1 MKRYEKYKST
11 GIEWLGDIPEHWE
24 VKRIKN
30 ICDYISRGIT
40 PTYVEE
46 SSFKAINQGTFSKGF
61 FDYEN
66 AKFTTNSDKRALAKK
81 EDILLASTGGGV
93 LGKTFYIEDINGYFF
108 ADSHVTTLRVNK
120 KQLISKYLYYFFSIN
135 YDLIN
140 GVLAKGSTNQ
150 TELQRDQ
157 LMNFHWCTPT
167 ITEQTT
173 ITNYLDTKTTAIDLK
188 IELLTA
194 KADKYKALRRSLINE
209 TVCRGLNPNVPLKDS
224 GIEWIGRI
232 PEHWEVKR
240 MKDIGFL
247 FSGLAGKAG
256 DDFNQDENENNRD
269 FIPFTNI
276 FNNDTINP
284 NVMGKVVVFENEKQ
298 NKVRKDD
305 LFFLMSSEDY
315 DGLGKSSLLTVDLK
329 ETYLNSFC
337 KGFRITKKQVFPA
350 FLNYQLQSDTFRK
363 VMQIEGKGFTRL
375 NLKSEKV
382 TNFNVFIPKT
392 TTEQVNIVDYL
403 DEKTTQIDTILTNIG
418 EQINKLTQLRKTLI
432 NDVVTGKIKV
442 TEDE

>member
-1 MKRYEKYKST
+1 MKRYETYKPS
-11 GIEWLGDIPEHWE
+11 GIEWLGEIPEHWE

-81 EDILLASTGGGV
+81 DDILLASTGGGV

-167 ITEQTT
+167 ITEQTA
-173 ITNYLDTKTTAIDLK
+173 IINFLDIKTTAIDRK

-194 KADKYKALRRSLINE
+194 KADNYKSLRRSLINE
-209 TVCRGLNPNVPLKDS
+209 TVCRGLNPNVSLKNS
-224 GIEWIGRI
+224 GVEWIGMI

-240 MKDIGFL
+240 VKDVFKYTTGNTPESKNESYYEGDNTWICIG
-247 FSGLAGKAG
+247 
-256 DDFNQDENENNRD
+256 D
-269 FIPFTNI
+269 I
-276 FNNDTINP
+276 
-284 NVMGKVVVFENEKQ
+284 
-298 NKVRKDD
+298 
-305 LFFLMSSEDY
+305 SEDKY
-315 DGLGKSSLLTVDLK
+315 ISDSKMKISDKAISDLNMIKTPKGSLLYSFKLSIGKMAFVKQDVYTNEAILSIFPNK
-329 ETYLNSFC
+329 RISLHFIYYMLPYFLELAATENIYGAKMLNQ
-337 KGFRITKKQVFPA
+337 KLIANA
-350 FLNYQLQSDTFRK
+350 FLVIPRLDE
-363 VMQIEGKGFTRL
+363 QIQIA
-375 NLKSEKV
+375 S
-382 TNFNVFIPKT
+382 
-392 TTEQVNIVDYL
+392 YL
-403 DEKTTQIDTILTNIG
+403 DTKTNQIDTILSNIG
-418 EQINKLTQLRKTLI
+418 EQITKLTQLRKTLI
-432 NDVVTGKIKV
+432 NDVVTGQLKV
-442 TEDE
+442 TD